1 MGSVDPFRITVDE
14 ERQAVA
20 LAQELTGFSDV
31 DLQRDR
37 DRWVVSLRARHSA
50 NVVVRVLD
58 AVRRSL
64 AGDPTASALVTL
76 DGREYHLPGA
86 SVPMNGG
93 WERDGSTI
101 TYGIRRERSGEDIF
115 VVSLAGEHD
124 LYTAPTVQDEL
135 RSVIAAGA
143 RAIVVDLTETTF
155 FDSTMLHVLLSV
167 RNELRDGGRLL
178 LVTNDATERVFEIAG
193 IDRFFDFYPSRRAA
207 EEEARSG

>member
-1 MGSVDPFRITVDE
+1 MGSVDPFRITVEE
-14 ERQAVA
+14 ERHVVA
-20 LAQELTGFSDV
+20 LAQELIGLSDV
-31 DLQRDR
+31 DLQRER
-37 DRWVVSLRARHSA
+37 DRWVVSLRAKHTE
-50 NVVVRVLD
+50 NLVGRVLD

-64 AGDPTASALVTL
+64 GGDPTASAVVTL
-76 DGREYHLPGA
+76 DGREYHLQGRMRTNEPRLGTGQ
-86 SVPMNGG
+86 VD
-93 WERDGSTI
+93 RRH
-101 TYGIRRERSGEDIF
+101 GIRREQSGEDIF

-124 LYTAPTVQDEL
+124 LYTAPTVQEEL

-207 EEEARSG
+207 EEEARSR